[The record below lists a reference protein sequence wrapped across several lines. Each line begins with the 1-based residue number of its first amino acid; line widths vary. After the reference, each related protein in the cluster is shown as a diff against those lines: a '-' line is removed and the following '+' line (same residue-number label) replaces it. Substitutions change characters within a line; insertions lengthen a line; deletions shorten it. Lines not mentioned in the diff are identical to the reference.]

1 MEDYYSENYH
11 KVNLQMA
18 KTPAEQIE
26 ALGALSVHYKN
37 KHQDSLG
44 DLYMKK
50 ISEVVNHSND
60 DVLKGRAQFWT
71 LRVKNDTITG
81 KKFLQFAKEHKQT
94 ENIIVAGLFLS
105 YYYIHSNHFLSEKY
119 VMDAEKALDEWK
131 RDTANK
137 DSVRIE
143 VYYQAAHINMH
154 RLNGKKVAH
163 YVLALQDIADRHPIM
178 NSRVQAM
185 VSLTNL
191 NSEWEGHAKDALLW
205 FDKLYEHYKRTN
217 QPNHLLFIVAWYPA
231 LYINLGNNEK
241 AIEYIKQEEKLSDS
255 LQVFGMYKYWLW
267 MRKRELGLITYPEF
281 LQAMDDHFGNRLFLH
296 QGLIDYNKAGFH
308 LWETKNLDSARYYF
322 LKAKKGGE
330 DVSFY
335 EDLYDLEKKNYQKL
349 IKHSKELEK
358 KQKEGGLASDLLGT
372 YNGFW
377 QVYEKTQNYKLAF
390 EYYRKARRLR
400 DSLEKLKDEVGV
412 ATMSL
417 EKQAEIK
424 QAMFDEQKRL
434 QDTEQE
440 KIAYKNKIRSFIL
453 FGGVVVLLLIAGILW
468 RNNRRKQKDKL
479 KIEQAYNE
487 LKSTQQ
493 QLVQSE
499 KMASLGELTAGIAH
513 EIQNPLNF
521 VNNFSDV
528 NTELVDE
535 AKQEI
540 DKGNLNEVKAILN
553 DIKDNQEKI
562 NHHGKRADAVV
573 KGMLQHSRAISGRK
587 EPTDLNALADEY
599 LRLAYHGL
607 RAKNKSFNAIMKTD
621 FDESAVKINVVPQD
635 IGRVVLN
642 LINNAFYAVDE
653 KKKQIGD
660 GYEPTVS
667 VSTKRERDKVEVK
680 VKDNGNGIPQKVLDK
695 IFQPFFTTKPTGQG
709 TGLGLS
715 LSYDI
720 VKAHGGEIKVET
732 KDCEGAI
739 FIIQLP
745 TG

>member
-11 KVNLQMA
+11 KANLQMA
-18 KTPAEQIE
+18 KTPEEQVE
-26 ALGALSVHYKN
+26 ALGTIAVHYKN
-37 KHQDSLG
+37 KHQDRLG

-71 LRVKNDTITG
+71 LRFKNDTITS
-81 KKFLQFAKEHKQT
+81 KNFLQFAKEHKQT

-131 RDTANK
+131 TDTANK

-185 VSLTNL
+185 VSLANL
-191 NSEWEGHAKDALLW
+191 YSEWEGHSKDALPW
-205 FDKLYEHYKRTN
+205 FDKLYVYYKRTN
-217 QPNHLLFIVAWYPA
+217 KPNHILSIIAWYPA
-231 LYINLGNNEK
+231 LYIDLGNKEK
-241 AIEYIKQEEKLSDS
+241 AIEYVREEEKLSDS
-255 LQVFGMYKYWLW
+255 LHVFGMYKYWLFW
-267 MRKRELGLITYPEF
+267 RKKDLGLITYPQF
-281 LQAMDDHFGNRLFLH
+281 LRLMDEHFGNRLFLH

-322 LKAKKGGE
+322 LKAKSGGE

-335 EDLYDLEKKNYQKL
+335 EDQYDLEKKHYQKL
-349 IKHSKELEK
+349 LKHITELEK

-412 ATMSL
+412 ATMNL

-424 QAMFDEQKRL
+424 QAMFDEQKKL
-434 QDTEQE
+434 QDIEQG

-468 RNNRRKQKDKL
+468 RNNQRKQKDKF

-493 QLVQSE
+493 QLIQSE

-528 NTELVDE
+528 NTELIDE

-540 DKGNLNEVKAILN
+540 DKGNTKEAKIILDDLKENE
-553 DIKDNQEKI
+553 QKI
-562 NHHGKRADAVV
+562 NHHGKRADAIV
-573 KGMLQHSRAISGRK
+573 KGMLQHSRSSSGIK
-587 EPTDLNALADEY
+587 EPTDINALADEY

-607 RAKNKSFNAIMKTD
+607 RAKDKSFNAKFETE
-621 FDESAVKINVVPQD
+621 FDNSIGKINIVPQE
-635 IGRVVLN
+635 IGRVILN

-653 KKKQIGD
+653 KKKQNQS

-667 VSTKRERDKVEVK
+667 VSTKRSNGKVQIRVA
-680 VKDNGNGIPQKVLDK
+680 DNGNGISQKVLDK

-720 VKAHGGEIKVET
+720 VKAHGGELKVET
-732 KDCEGAI
+732 KEGQGSE
-739 FIIQLP
+739 FIIRLP
-745 TG
+745 F